1 MEEIKTIQEAIAYVQ
16 QKMPT
21 LERDA
26 KNPFARS
33 KYVTLDNILKNLV
46 PLASEAGLVIMQN
59 PITPDIQ
66 DPTGR
71 FAYLQIETTL
81 MFKDEKLVFKSYV
94 QPIELKGNN
103 LPQIFG
109 SAVTYLKR
117 YQLVALFGIATG
129 EDDDAQSYNQPNV
142 YQQHSS
148 YNNPQTPPQ
157 SQQVDIAQLN
167 SMIAVYS
174 SKHNMNAEDVTRNVL
189 NANGVQKL
197 EELSVSQYQKVMELL
212 KK

>member
-16 QKMPT
+16 KNLPT

-26 KNPFARS
+26 NNPFAKS
-33 KYVTLDNILKNLV
+33 KYVTLDNILKHLI
-46 PLASEAGLVIMQN
+46 PLASEIGLVIMQN
-59 PITPDIQ
+59 PITPEIQ
-66 DPTGR
+66 DPNGR
-71 FAYLQIETTL
+71 YAYLQIETTL
-81 MFKDEKLVFKSYV
+81 MFKDEEKTLKSYV
-94 QPIELKGNN
+94 QPIELKGN

-129 EDDDAQSYNQPNV
+129 EDDDAISYNQANTYQPQSYNHQPT
-142 YQQHSS
+142 Q
-148 YNNPQTPPQ
+148 PQK
-157 SQQVDIAQLN
+157 VDITQLN

-197 EELSVSQYQKVMELL
+197 EELNVSQYQKVMELL
-212 KK
+212 KR

>member
-1 MEEIKTIQEAIAYVQ
+1 MEEIKTIQEAIGYVQ

-26 KNPFARS
+26 KNPFAKS

-46 PLASEAGLVIMQN
+46 PLASEVGLVIMQN

-66 DPTGR
+66 DSNGR

-129 EDDDAQSYNQPNV
+129 EDDDAVSYNQPNV
-142 YQQHSS
+142 YQQP
-148 YNNPQTPPQ
+148 YNNQQTKP
-157 SQQVDIAQLN
+157 QVDITKLN

-174 SKHNMNAEDVTRNVL
+174 SKHNMKEEDVIRNVL
-189 NANGVQKL
+189 NSNGVQKL
-197 EELSVSQYQKVMELL
+197 EDLSFEQYKRTLELL
-212 KK
+212 KR

>member
-16 QKMPT
+16 KNLPT

-26 KNPFARS
+26 DNPFAKS
-33 KYVTLDNILKNLV
+33 KYVTLDNILKHLI
-46 PLASEAGLVIMQN
+46 PLASEIGLVIMQN
-59 PITPDIQ
+59 PITPEIQ
-66 DPTGR
+66 DTNGR
-71 FAYLQIETTL
+71 YAYLQIETTL
-81 MFKDEKLVFKSYV
+81 MFKDEEKTLKSYV
-94 QPIELKGNN
+94 QPIELKGN

-129 EDDDAQSYNQPNV
+129 EDDDAVSYNQSNM
-142 YQQHSS
+142 YQQQS
-148 YNNPQTPPQ
+148 YSNQQTKP
-157 SQQVDIAQLN
+157 QVDITKLN

-174 SKHNMNAEDVTRNVL
+174 SKHNMKEEDVIRNVL
-189 NANGVQKL
+189 NSNGVQKL
-197 EELSVSQYQKVMELL
+197 EDLSFGQYKRTLELL

>member
-1 MEEIKTIQEAIAYVQ
+1 MEEIKNIQEAICYVQ

-71 FAYLQIETTL
+71 FAYLQIETML
-81 MFKDEKLVFKSYV
+81 MFKDEKLVFNSYV

-129 EDDDAQSYNQPNV
+129 EDDDAVSYNQPNM
-142 YQQHSS
+142 YQQQP
-148 YNNPQTPPQ
+148 YNNQQTKPQPQ
-157 SQQVDIAQLN
+157 KVDLDQLNQMITKYAERNNLQVDT
-167 SMIAVYS
+167 
-174 SKHNMNAEDVTRNVL
+174 VTRNIL
-189 NANGVQKL
+189 QSQKL
-197 EELSVSQYQKVMELL
+197 QRLEDMNAAQYKTVAQLL
-212 KK
+212 QR

>member
-16 QKMPT
+16 KNLPT

-26 KNPFARS
+26 NNPFAKY
-33 KYVTLDNILKNLV
+33 KYVSLDNILKHLI
-46 PLASEAGLVIMQN
+46 PLASEIGLVIMQN
-59 PITPDIQ
+59 PITPEIQ
-66 DPTGR
+66 DPNGR
-71 FAYLQIETTL
+71 YAYLQIETTL
-81 MFKDEKLVFKSYV
+81 MFKDEEKTLKGYV
-94 QPIELKGNN
+94 QPIELKGN

-129 EDDDAQSYNQPNV
+129 EDDDAISYNQANT
-142 YQQHSS
+142 YQPQR
-148 YNNPQTPPQ
+148 YNHQPTQPQK
-157 SQQVDIAQLN
+157 VDIAQLN

-197 EELSVSQYQKVMELL
+197 EELNVSQYQKVMELL